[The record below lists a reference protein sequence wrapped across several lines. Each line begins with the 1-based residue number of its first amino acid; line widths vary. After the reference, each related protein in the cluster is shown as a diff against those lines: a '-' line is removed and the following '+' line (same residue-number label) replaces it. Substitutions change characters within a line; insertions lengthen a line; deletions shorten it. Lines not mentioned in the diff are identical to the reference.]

1 MLKLVANFRKGDAF
15 MAKNKTTTGVLCALF
30 ANVIFGFSFLFSKT
44 ALSVSSP
51 LVILASRFTVA
62 FVFLNVLL
70 LLGIFKINF
79 KSLFK
84 SPTLW
89 LMGLA
94 QPFLYFIF
102 ELYGLSL
109 VSSAVSG
116 VIIALVPVAVML
128 YSNLVLKEKAT
139 LMQWVFTLIS
149 IIGVS
154 AISISSNNGE
164 KTYTIGILLLLG
176 AVICAAAFNLLSRKQ
191 SSDFSPFERTYV
203 MFFIGFIGFN
213 TTAVISLKQNFLPV
227 LKQSLYHTEFIISVI
242 YLAIISSV
250 LAFLLYNF
258 ATTNI
263 SAVMA
268 SSFSNI
274 IPIVTVL
281 AGLFILKED
290 LKILDICFCGLIIL
304 GVWGVNYFSE
314 KINFK
319 IFKINY

>member
-1 MLKLVANFRKGDAF
+1 
-15 MAKNKTTTGVLCALF
+15 MAKSKTKAGILCALF
-30 ANVIFGFSFLFSKT
+30 ANIIFGFSFLFSKT
-44 ALSVSSP
+44 ALSVSTP
-51 LVILASRFTVA
+51 LVILAARFTVA
-62 FVFLNVLL
+62 FMFLNILC
-70 LLGIFKINF
+70 LLGVFKINF

-84 SPTLW
+84 SPALW
-89 LMGLA
+89 FMGLA

-128 YSNLVLKEKAT
+128 YSNLCLKEKAT
-139 LMQWVFTLIS
+139 ALQWLFTLIS
-149 IIGVS
+149 IVGVS

-164 KTYTIGILLLLG
+164 KTYTLGILLLLG

-191 SSDFSPFERTYV
+191 SSAYSPFERTYV
-203 MFFIGFIGFN
+203 MFFVGFIGFN
-213 TTAVISLKQNFLPV
+213 TTAIISLKQEFFTI
-227 LKQSLYHTEFIISVI
+227 LKQSFCEPKFIVSII

-258 ATTNI
+258 ATSNI

-281 AGLFILKED
+281 AGILILKED
-290 LKILDICFCGLIIL
+290 LKVLDLFFCALIIL
-304 GVWGVNYFSE
+304 GVWGVNNFSAKNKNE
-314 KINFK
+314 NF
-319 IFKINY
+319 

>member
-1 MLKLVANFRKGDAF
+1 MLKLVASFKKRRCF
-15 MAKNKTTTGVLCALF
+15 MTKNKTKAGILCALF
-30 ANVIFGFSFLFSKT
+30 ANIIFGFSFLFSKT
-44 ALSVSSP
+44 ALSVSTP
-51 LVILASRFTVA
+51 LVILAARFTIA
-62 FVFLNVLL
+62 FLFLNILCF
-70 LLGIFKINF
+70 LGVFKINF

-84 SPTLW
+84 SPTLL

-128 YSNLVLKEKAT
+128 YSNLALKEKAT
-139 LMQWVFTLIS
+139 PLQWLFTMIS

-164 KTYTIGILLLLG
+164 KTYTFGILLLLG
-176 AVICAAAFNLLSRKQ
+176 AVVCAAAFNLLSRKK
-191 SSDFSPFERTYV
+191 SSTYSPFERTYV

-213 TTAVISLKQNFLPV
+213 ATAIISLKQNFLPI
-227 LKQSLYHTEFIISVI
+227 LKQSLCQGEFIISII

-258 ATTNI
+258 ATSNI

-274 IPIVTVL
+274 IPIVTVV

-290 LKILDICFCGLIIL
+290 LKILDILFCALIIL
-304 GVWGVNYFSE
+304 GVWGVNKFTKE
-314 KINFK
+314 NKI
-319 IFKINY
+319 

>member
-1 MLKLVANFRKGDAF
+1 MTKS
-15 MAKNKTTTGVLCALF
+15 KTKTGILCALF
-30 ANVIFGFSFLFSKT
+30 SNIIFGFSFLFSKT
-44 ALSVSSP
+44 ALSVSTP
-51 LVILASRFTVA
+51 LVILAARFTVA
-62 FVFLNVLL
+62 FLFLNILCAF
-70 LLGIFKINF
+70 GIFKINF
-79 KSLFK
+79 KLLFK
-84 SPTLW
+84 SPSLW

-116 VIIALVPVAVML
+116 VIIALVPVAVTL
-128 YSNLVLKEKAT
+128 YSNLVLKEKVTAI
-139 LMQWVFTLIS
+139 QWVFTIVS

-164 KTYTIGILLLLG
+164 ITYTLGILLLLG
-176 AVICAAAFNLLSRKQ
+176 AVVCAAAFNLLSRKQ
-191 SSDFSPFERTYV
+191 SSVYSPFERTYV

-213 TTAVISLKQNFLPV
+213 TTAIISLKDNFFTI
-227 LKQSLYHTEFIISVI
+227 LKQSLFEREFIISVC

-258 ATTNI
+258 ATANI

-268 SSFSNI
+268 SSFSNV

-281 AGLFILKED
+281 AGIFILKEN
-290 LKILDICFCGLIIL
+290 LKILDVFFCALIIL
-304 GVWGVNYFSE
+304 GVWGVNSFSE
-314 KINFK
+314 KNKNENF
-319 IFKINY
+319 